1 MAKFRWAYVDCAGSG
16 GSGGGQAA
24 GPTGS
29 LQFLT
34 GSNAT
39 SGSARLRFVTATN
52 TLLLTG
58 SLHVVGTI
66 TGSSFIVN
74 QTDVVSGSTKFGN
87 SSNDTHKMTGSLFV
101 SAEGSPAIFNVN
113 VATSQSINMGA
124 RFNYRSI
131 TSTKLTS
138 STSDY
143 ILGIGGSG
151 NIELRLNTAAN
162 HGAGAI
168 LLIKDETAARAGSI
182 TVSSSSPNTIDGAAH
197 YEITGTMPA
206 ISLYTN
212 GSHWFVF

>member
-1 MAKFRWAYVDCAGSG
+1 MAKIRWAYVDCAGAG
-16 GSGGGQAA
+16 AGSGGQAA

-39 SGSARLRFVTATN
+39 SGSARLRYVTATN

-58 SLHVVGTI
+58 SLHVIGTI

-87 SSNDTHKMTGSLFV
+87 SSDDTHKMTGSFFV
-101 SAEGSPAIFNVN
+101 SAEGTPAIFNVN

-168 LLIKDETAARAGSI
+168 LLIKDEIPARGGSI
-182 TVSSSSPNTIDGAAH
+182 TVSSSAPNTIDGAAH

>member
-1 MAKFRWAYVDCAGSG
+1 MANFRWAYVDCAGA
-16 GSGGGQAA
+16 GSGGQAA

-29 LQFLT
+29 IQFLT

-39 SGSARLRFVTATN
+39 SGSARLRYVTATN

-58 SLHVVGTI
+58 SLHVIGTI

-87 SSNDTHKMTGSLFV
+87 STDDTHVLTGSLFV
-101 SAEGSPAIFNVN
+101 GAHGGPPVFNVN
-113 VATSQSINMGA
+113 VATSQSINHGA

-151 NIELRLNTAAN
+151 NIELRLNTAAI

-168 LLIKDETAARAGSI
+168 LLVKDETVSRAGSI
-182 TVSSSSPNTIDGAAH
+182 VLSSSSPNTIDGSAF

-206 ISLYTN
+206 ISLYSN

>member
-1 MAKFRWAYVDCAGSG
+1 MAKIRWAYVDCAGAG
-16 GSGGGQAA
+16 AGGGQAA

-39 SGSARLRFVTATN
+39 SGSARLRYITATN

-58 SLHVVGTI
+58 SLHVKGTI
-66 TGSSFIVN
+66 TGSSFLVN
-74 QTDVVSGSTKFGN
+74 QTDVVSGSTRFGN
-87 SSNDTHKMTGSLFV
+87 TTDDTHVFTGSLAV
-101 SAEGSPAIFNVN
+101 GAHGGPPVFNVK
-113 VATSQSINMGA
+113 VATSQSVHMGA

-131 TSTKLTS
+131 SSTKLTS

-143 ILGIGGSG
+143 ILGIGGSS

-182 TVSSSSPNTIDGAAH
+182 TVSSSSPNTIDGAPH

-212 GSHWFVF
+212 GTHWFVF